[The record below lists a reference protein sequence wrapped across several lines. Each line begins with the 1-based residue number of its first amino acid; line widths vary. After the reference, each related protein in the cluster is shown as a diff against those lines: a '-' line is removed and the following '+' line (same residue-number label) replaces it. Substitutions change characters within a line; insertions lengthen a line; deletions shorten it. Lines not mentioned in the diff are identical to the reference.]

1 MISWRPLRVLPWRWH
16 IRRPRPSLWV
26 SWRPNGIGLVKPNHY
41 GEMVR
46 TVWTNRKNLRY
57 GWKVLTEGACDGCA
71 LGVAGLHD
79 WGQDGIHLCSTRLRL
94 LEFNTADVMRANAL
108 SDVASLSHLDGAGLR
123 ALGRLGYPLR
133 RRKGEPGF
141 SVVSWDDALSLIAES
156 MTAST
161 SARVGMY
168 LTSRGL
174 TNEVYYAAG
183 KAARAM
189 GVASIDSAAR
199 VCHAPSTVGLKATIG
214 VAATTCSMEDVIAS
228 DLIVLWG
235 SNPAANQPVFTK
247 YIYLAKARGCRVVVV
262 NPYLEPA
269 LEHYWVPSNVESAL
283 FGTKISDLHVP
294 VRPGGDVALAQA
306 VLKRLIA
313 RGAIDGAF
321 VEEHTS
327 GWSTLEEHLDKLDD
341 ADLLQQCGVDAA
353 TVEEFAD
360 LYASVGSAIFVWS
373 MGITQRSDAVDGVRA
388 IVNLALSRGMVGR
401 EGAGLMPIRGHSGVQ
416 GGAEMGAYATALPG
430 GRELTDENCVELAK
444 EWGFEIPRE
453 PARTAPELV
462 GAVLDGEVDVL
473 LMSGGN
479 MLDVLPDPQRVSS
492 ALSAVGL
499 RVHLDVVATSQMLV
513 EGEDVLVLPVR
524 TRYEQEGGG
533 TETSTERRIIF
544 SPEIPRTVGTAKSE
558 WRLWGE
564 IASMVAPENAGCFS
578 WPDNQ
583 HLREEIA
590 RVVPAYAGIERL
602 STTGDSV
609 QWGGRHL
616 CANGVFPT
624 ADGRAKFTTPTA
636 RPVELPED
644 SFLVTTRRGKQF
656 NSIVHGNLDP
666 LTGTTRD
673 AVFMSEVDA
682 RRLELSEGD
691 AVILESATGRFDGR
705 VHLANI
711 AERSLQVVWPEANVL
726 IDGGAIDGE
735 SGIPDYNAIVTIRR
749 R

>member
-1 MISWRPLRVLPWRWH
+1 MISWRPLKVVPWRWH
-16 IRRPRPSLWV
+16 VRRPRPSLWV
-26 SWRPNGIGLVKPNHY
+26 SWRPNGVGLVKPNHY
-41 GEMVR
+41 GEMLR
-46 TVWTNRKNLRY
+46 TIWVNRKNLRY
-57 GWKVLTEGACDGCA
+57 GWKVLTKGACDGCA

-94 LEFNTADVMRANAL
+94 LEFNTAGVMKADAL
-108 SDVASLSHLDGAGLR
+108 ADVASLAHLDGAGLR
-123 ALGRLGYPLR
+123 ELGRLGYPLR
-133 RRKGEPGF
+133 RRRGESGF
-141 SVVSWDDALSLIAES
+141 SVVSWDDALSVITDS
-156 MTAST
+156 ITAST
-161 SARVGMY
+161 PERVGVY

-189 GVASIDSAAR
+189 GIASIDSAAR

-235 SNPAANQPVFTK
+235 SNPGANQPVFTK
-247 YIYLAKARGCRVVVV
+247 YLYLAKARGCRVVVV

-269 LEHYWVPSNVESAL
+269 LERYWVPSNLESAV

-306 VLKRLIA
+306 VLKRLIS
-313 RGAIDGAF
+313 RGALDDEFI
-321 VEEHTS
+321 EEHTR
-327 GWSTLEEHLDKLDD
+327 GWSELEDQLNELDD
-341 ADLLQQCGVDAA
+341 GELLRECGVDTAL
-353 TVEEFAD
+353 VDEFAD

-373 MGITQRSDAVDGVRA
+373 MGITQRADAVDGVRA

-430 GRELTDENCVELAK
+430 GRELSDENCEELRDQ
-444 EWGFEIPRE
+444 WGFDIPRE

-473 LMSGGN
+473 MMSGGN
-479 MLDVLPDPQRVSS
+479 MLDVLPDPLRVSS
-492 ALSAVGL
+492 ALSSVGL

-513 EGEDVLVLPVR
+513 EGEDVLILPVR

-533 TETSTERRIIF
+533 TETSTERRVIF

-564 IASMVAPENAGCFS
+564 IASRVAPANAQCFS
-578 WPDNQ
+578 WRDNQ

-590 RVVPAYAGIERL
+590 QVVPAYAGIERL
-602 STTGDSV
+602 SATGDSV

-616 CANGVFPT
+616 CADGVFPT
-624 ADGRAKFTTPTA
+624 PDGRASFTTPTA
-636 RPVELPED
+636 RPVDVPEG
-644 SFLVTTRRGKQF
+644 SFLVSTRRGKQF
-656 NSIVHGNLDP
+656 NSIVHGDRDP
-666 LTGTTRD
+666 LTGTARD
-673 AVFMSEVDA
+673 AVFMSGVDA
-682 RRLELSEGD
+682 QHLELSAGD
-691 AVILESATGRFDGR
+691 AVTLESENGRFDGR
-705 VHLANI
+705 VHIADI
-711 AERSLQVVWPEANVL
+711 AEGSLQVVWPEANVL
-726 IDGGAIDGE
+726 IDSESTDRE
-735 SGIPDYNAIVTIRR
+735 SGIPDYNAIVTVRR